1 MLKPIIYA
9 FFIAASLA
17 GCAGKSHI
25 NEKEVEIG
33 DASGYVKNVKIK
45 QNDIADVCDF
55 NAFED
60 GFKYTYMS
68 MWNGRIEEIIKA
80 SPEQKVIDHH
90 TKLFFNSKHNVRATL
105 DEDVDSMSSYS
116 YCQESSYQQ
125 GKISGFIYSVE
136 DLKAL
141 ENKSPT

>member
-9 FFIAASLA
+9 FFIASSLA
-17 GCAGKSHI
+17 GCAGQSHI
-25 NEKEVEIG
+25 NVKEVEIG
-33 DASGYVKNVKIK
+33 DASGYVKSVKIK
-45 QNDIADVCDF
+45 QDDITSACDF
-55 NAFED
+55 STFED

-80 SPEQKVIDHH
+80 DPEQNVIDHY
-90 TKLFFNSKHNVRATL
+90 TKLIFNSKHNVKATL
-105 DEDVDSMSSYS
+105 DEDTDSRSSYS

-125 GKISGFIYSVE
+125 GKISGFLYSVE

-141 ENKSPT
+141 ENKPPI